1 VTDETVR
8 SGGPKRWRR
17 SVQIMLLSMVAMWA
31 VSALAMVFYTRNARD
46 PVTHELVIVD
56 GTSELIAAGENPLE
70 IPSTWGFYADDVLVL
85 RNEDGVDHWLGE
97 YFVPAN
103 DIRSFELRPT
113 VAGFAFCSLHPDGG
127 ITIDVDL
134 REFDW
139 RPTVAPT
146 LALGS
151 ALGLIVLG
159 TRRVMRLL
167 DEPADNERRRTQGH
181 GGESAGRDVEIDHQ
195 PMHT

>member
-1 VTDETVR
+1 MTDDAVR
-8 SGGPKRWRR
+8 FRGSRRWRR
-17 SVQIMLLSMVAMWA
+17 PVRIMVLSMAAMWA

-56 GTSELIAAGENPLE
+56 GSNELIAAGENPLE

-103 DIRSFELRPT
+103 DIRSYELEPT
-113 VAGFAFCSLHPDGG
+113 VAGFAFCSLHPSGG

-134 REFDW
+134 RGFDW
-139 RPTVAPT
+139 RPTIAPT

-151 ALGLIVLG
+151 AMGLIVLG
-159 TRRVMRLL
+159 SRRVMRLL
-167 DEPADNERRRTQGH
+167 DEPGDDERRTIETDQ
-181 GGESAGRDVEIDHQ
+181 Q
-195 PMHT
+195 PIHT